1 MVKILRLLD
10 KLNQKT
16 ALVLDGGLATT
27 LEGYGCDL
35 NSSLW
40 SSEVLI
46 NQPDKVMQAH
56 QAFTD
61 AGADIVLTSTYQ
73 ASFATFKAIGK
84 ETSEIE
90 QLFEIAVKNI
100 KEAVTDDQVVVGSLG
115 PYGAYLSDGS
125 EYTGQY
131 EISVDEYI
139 QFHEERINALINRGI
154 YDFVFETVPNFNEI
168 KAIVEYIIPN
178 YSDHNTFWISC
189 TVDNEGNLSDGT
201 EFEKVCQ
208 YIVQHIG
215 RVPVFGINCSSI
227 NSVEKAI
234 NKGLLELPQVIALYP
249 NGGKTFDPIEKVWI
263 GKGENAL
270 LVQKTKEW
278 IAQGVQII
286 GGCCETTPEDI
297 KQIHEA
303 IER

>member
-1 MVKILRLLD
+1 MRLLD

-46 NQPDKVMQAH
+46 NQPDKVTQAH

-61 AGADIVLTSTYQ
+61 AGADIILTSTYQ

-139 QFHEERINALINRGI
+139 HFHEERINALINRGI

-178 YSDHNTFWISC
+178 YSDHITFWISC

-208 YIVQHIG
+208 YIAQHIG

-227 NSVEKAI
+227 DSVEKAI

-297 KQIHEA
+297 KQIHKA

>member
-1 MVKILRLLD
+1 MRLLD
-10 KLNQKT
+10 KLNQKK

-46 NQPDKVMQAH
+46 NQPDKVRQAH

-100 KEAVTDDQVVVGSLG
+100 KKAVTDDQVVVGSLG

-168 KAIVEYIIPN
+168 KAIVENIIPN
-178 YSDHNTFWISC
+178 YSDHITFWISC
-189 TVDNEGNLSDGT
+189 TVNNEGNLSDGT
-201 EFEKVCQ
+201 EFKKICQ
-208 YIVQHIG
+208 YIAQHIE

-263 GKGENAL
+263 GKGENEL
-270 LVQKTKEW
+270 LIQKTKEW
-278 IAQGVQII
+278 SAQGVQII

-297 KQIHEA
+297 KQIHES